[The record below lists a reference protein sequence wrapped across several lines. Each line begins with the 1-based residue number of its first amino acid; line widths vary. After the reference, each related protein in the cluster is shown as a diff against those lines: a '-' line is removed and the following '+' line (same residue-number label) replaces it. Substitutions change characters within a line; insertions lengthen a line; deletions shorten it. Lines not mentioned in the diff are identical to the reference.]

1 MKIMGLPD
9 DLLDLIN
16 VWLRDRSYY
25 VCVNGQNST
34 LYDLLL
40 GTVQGSVLG
49 TVLYAIFI
57 SPLFDIEDLSAF
69 ADDNFTI
76 SAHIDLQIAKTNLEI
91 SLTNI
96 SKWMKDSGLK
106 INESKTELCVFTRT
120 AHQAVSITVNGTIIE
135 SKNTMNPR
143 KWAPIKQS

>member
-1 MKIMGLPD
+1 MRP
-9 DLLDLIN
+9 
-16 VWLRDRSYY
+16 
-25 VCVNGQNST
+25 T
-34 LYDLLL
+34 L
-40 GTVQGSVLG
+40 
-49 TVLYAIFI
+49 VLYAIFI

-106 INESKTELCVFTRT
+106 RILTSHT
-120 AHQAVSITVNGTIIE
+120 G
-135 SKNTMNPR
+135 
-143 KWAPIKQS
+143 IKHVCHSFA